1 MCGAKSLNARDWIVV
16 LVKKGAVFTN
26 ARALE

>member
-1 MCGAKSLNARDWIVV
+1 MYGAKCLNVRDWIVV

-26 ARALE
+26 ARESE